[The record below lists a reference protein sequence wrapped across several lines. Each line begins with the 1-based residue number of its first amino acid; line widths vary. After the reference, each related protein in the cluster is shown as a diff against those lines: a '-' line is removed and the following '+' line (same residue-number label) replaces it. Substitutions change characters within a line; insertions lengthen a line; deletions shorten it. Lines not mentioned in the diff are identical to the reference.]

1 MKLLEEHIVPEGV
14 SNVRLSDYL
23 AGVFQAIPSRKGIK
37 KAIKR
42 GAVQVDGATGT
53 TGLWV
58 QPGQRIQ
65 LYDLEPTP
73 PQAYPLYV
81 QIPYKDEHL
90 AIVQKPAGLPVSG
103 NHYRTLVNALIDQ
116 LPLSNLPDALPWA
129 MPVHRLDAPTS
140 GLLVLARSRSAQVAL
155 GQAFEQREVEKT
167 YQAICCGRADEQGAI
182 EQPLEGQPAR
192 TTFVKMEECR
202 SLRCGWLSRMQLHP
216 HTGRTHQLRRH
227 LSGQGW
233 PILGDKLYTPPDAPL
248 LKGKGL
254 FLCATALRL
263 IHPIDQS
270 TLHVAVNPPKK
281 FDRMMD
287 RAGERWAAVNL

>member
-14 SNVRLSDYL
+14 SAVRLSDYL

-42 GAVQVDGATGT
+42 GAIEVDGATGT

-58 QPGQRIQ
+58 QPGQCIR
-65 LYDLEPTP
+65 LYDLQPTP
-73 PQAYPLYV
+73 PQAYPLYLR
-81 QIPYKDEHL
+81 IPYKDEHL

-116 LPLSNLPDALPWA
+116 LLPPDLPDALPWA
-129 MPVHRLDAPTS
+129 MPVHRLDAATS
-140 GLLVLARSRSAQVAL
+140 GLLVVARSRSAQIAL
-155 GQAFEQREVEKT
+155 GRAFEQREVEKT
-167 YQAICCGRADEQGAI
+167 YQAICCGRAEDGGAI
-182 EQPLEGQPAR
+182 HTAVGDQPAH
-192 TTFVKMEECR
+192 TTFVKLEECR
-202 SLRCGWLSRMQLHP
+202 SLHCGWLSRMQLHP

-227 LSGQGW
+227 LSGRGW
-233 PILGDKLYTPPDAPL
+233 PMLGDKLYTPPGSPL

-263 IHPIDQS
+263 IHPINQS
-270 TLHVAVNPPKK
+270 TLYVAIDAPKK
-281 FDRMMD
+281 FDRMME
-287 RAGERWAAVNL
+287 RARERWAAVYL